1 MQITIDLLKGRVRH
15 PDRVRLLRL
24 AHLLDHV
31 RLLRL
36 AHLLDHVRLLDRV
49 RDLPITILR
58 NGFRWDLVL
67 KDLIAD
73 STVH

>member
-24 AHLLDHV
+24 A
-31 RLLRL
+31 RLPDR
-36 AHLLDHVRLLDRV
+36 VRLLDRV

>member
-24 AHLLDHV
+24 ARLPDRV

-36 AHLLDHVRLLDRV
+36 AHLLDRV

>member
-24 AHLLDHV
+24 AP
-31 RLLRL
+31 
-36 AHLLDHVRLLDRV
+36 LLDHVRLLDRV

>member
-1 MQITIDLLKGRVRH
+1 MQITIDLLKARVRH
-15 PDRVRLLRL
+15 PDR
-24 AHLLDHV
+24 V